1 MGDFNYP
8 VVRQREFDKDEALTI
23 IMDLFWQRGYAN
35 TSMKDIVQA
44 TGIQPGSLYAAF
56 GDKEKLFHQV
66 FKKYTQE
73 FFRASMPRHSPPLEC
88 IQQWFDLLAKAMIND
103 SKHKGCL
110 IINTAIERESH
121 SPSTIAI
128 IEDRL
133 DEIESFFR
141 LNLAQ
146 AIEDGDLPK
155 SFAIDV
161 NAKALLGLVVGML
174 AVARIRRDAPTLN
187 SIAAGARTL
196 LQSNSS
202 RS

>member
-1 MGDFNYP
+1 M
-8 VVRQREFDKDEALTI
+8 VRQREFDTDKVLSI
-23 IMDLFWQRGYAN
+23 VMDLFWQRGYAN
-35 TSMKDIVQA
+35 TSMKEIVQA

-56 GDKEKLFHQV
+56 GDKEKLFQQA

-73 FFRASMPRHSPPLEC
+73 FFRASMPRHCPPLEC
-88 IQQWFDLLAKAMIND
+88 IQQWFERLAKAMVND
-103 SKHKGCL
+103 SKQKGCL

-141 LNLAQ
+141 QNLAQ
-146 AIEDGDLPK
+146 AMQDGDLPK
-155 SFAIDV
+155 SFDLEA

-174 AVARIRRDAPTLN
+174 AVARIRRDAQTLN
-187 SIAAGARTL
+187 SIAAGATTL
-196 LQSNSS
+196 LQMN
-202 RS
+202 

>member
-1 MGDFNYP
+1 M
-8 VVRQREFDKDEALTI
+8 VRQREFDTDKVLMI

-44 TGIQPGSLYAAF
+44 TGIQPGSLYSAF
-56 GDKEKLFHQV
+56 GDKEKLFQQA

-73 FFRASMPRHSPPLEC
+73 FFRASMPRHCPPLEC
-88 IQQWFDLLAKAMIND
+88 IQQWFDHLAKAMIND

-141 LNLAQ
+141 QNLAQ
-146 AIEDGDLPK
+146 AIQDGDLPN
-155 SFAIDV
+155 SFAIEA

-174 AVARIRRDAPTLN
+174 AVARIRRDAQTLK
-187 SIAAGARTL
+187 SIAAGASTL
-196 LQSNSS
+196 LQVN
-202 RS
+202 

>member
-1 MGDFNYP
+1 M
-8 VVRQREFDKDEALTI
+8 VRQREFDKDEALTI

-56 GDKEKLFHQV
+56 GDKEKLFQQV

-73 FFRASMPRHSPPLEC
+73 FFRASMPRHCPPLEC
-88 IQQWFDLLAKAMIND
+88 IQQWFDLLAKAMIDD
-103 SKHKGCL
+103 SKQKGCL

-155 SFAIDV
+155 SFAIDP

-187 SIAAGARTL
+187 SIAAGARTM
-196 LQSNSS
+196 LQLSSS
-202 RS
+202 RSRS